1 MLFFEN
7 KDDEP
12 NRISY
17 SSLFSQMSQNID
29 NLPVN
34 NEEENKIYLF
44 NVSLGS
50 IYYNQPISFNLL
62 PNYIVGIKF
71 LNFPSLKFQ
80 GNILPFQHRIEIKDS
95 KSIVFIENNLHLLKK
110 QLKNSKLSLVIIDL
124 TQKQIIASAQIL
136 LNSFATDQFLNY
148 NSLDNFVIPQP
159 KTKNIILFD
168 QITDAKWGE
177 IEMTLVIRKE
187 YYFGKSNNKKPNPN
201 YEEKTTKF
209 YFGIPD
215 EKENH
220 LLTMYAKTL
229 LDPNKINNLQKGW
242 DYEEI
247 NKKRDNK
254 FIENEPE
261 YKVEERQRHEI
272 LKEKFIG
279 KHLPLPNPIYLYHKM
294 KIKQE
299 EDQNEEKEEI
309 PQQQITP
316 SILEKSCKMNYVKAQ
331 NMYQEVSMKD
341 LREKTAE
348 YYINERQK
356 RANEGF
362 VNYDQFIRDKLISL
376 SKSPTNPV
384 RIISNEKKLS
394 PSKIQENK
402 EQLKSIYP
410 QNNNDNN
417 SEKNDNKYLNP
428 KISSL
433 IDIAISNSR
442 INESIQIP
450 ESINLMDSRNKEP
463 YKEKVSKHEDNIS
476 ESIHPEIN
484 NICNSIILNP
494 TVSNNTIQTNI
505 EGDKFNTIT
514 HDHFPSLNKSSE
526 SSIKESIFLNQN
538 QQKVSPS
545 PRYSIESSI
554 PYDIPN
560 IRYQSQEQDN
570 LSQSIPIEISNSQ
583 ISSHN
588 PTSRAAYHVQN
599 TLKSIKVF
607 GSIESSIVEEEDFSR
622 SGDINN

>member
-1 MLFFEN
+1 
-7 KDDEP
+7 
-12 NRISY
+12 
-17 SSLFSQMSQNID
+17 
-29 NLPVN
+29 
-34 NEEENKIYLF
+34 
-44 NVSLGS
+44 
-50 IYYNQPISFNLL
+50 
-62 PNYIVGIKF
+62 
-71 LNFPSLKFQ
+71 
-80 GNILPFQHRIEIKDS
+80 
-95 KSIVFIENNLHLLKK
+95 
-110 QLKNSKLSLVIIDL
+110 
-124 TQKQIIASAQIL
+124 
-136 LNSFATDQFLNY
+136 
-148 NSLDNFVIPQP
+148 
-159 KTKNIILFD
+159 
-168 QITDAKWGE
+168 
-177 IEMTLVIRKE
+177 
-187 YYFGKSNNKKPNPN
+187 
-201 YEEKTTKF
+201 
-209 YFGIPD
+209 
-215 EKENH
+215 
-220 LLTMYAKTL
+220 
-229 LDPNKINNLQKGW
+229 
-242 DYEEI
+242 
-247 NKKRDNK
+247 
-254 FIENEPE
+254 
-261 YKVEERQRHEI
+261 
-272 LKEKFIG
+272 
-279 KHLPLPNPIYLYHKM
+279 M

-316 SILEKSCKMNYVKAQ
+316 PILEKSCKMNYVKAQ
-331 NMYQEVSMKD
+331 NMYQEVNMKD

-588 PTSRAAYHVQN
+588 LTSKAAYHVQN